1 MSDMQSVSESSSS
14 HPTVIRTG
22 RGLSIAGTRVT
33 LYSVLDYL
41 HEGWPPHLIRDEF
54 GLTDTQI
61 SEVMEYIETHR
72 EEVEAEYQLVLQQAE
87 ENRQYWEARNKERL
101 ARTSVLSPKPGQE
114 ALHAKLQAAKAK
126 LGMS

>member
-1 MSDMQSVSESSSS
+1 MSDMQSVSETAAS
-14 HPTVIRTG
+14 HSTVIRTG

-54 GLTDTQI
+54 NLTDTQI

-72 EEVEAEYQLVLQQAE
+72 EEVETEYQIVLQQAE
-87 ENRQYWEARNKERL
+87 ENRQYWEARNRERL
-101 ARTSVLSPKPGQE
+101 ARTATLPPRPGQE
-114 ALHAKLQAAKAK
+114 ALHAKLRAAKAK